1 MYVVVRRYT
10 MAGSSKE
17 LSRRAKEEFIPIITG
32 LPGFKALHV
41 VDCGGRALLSISF
54 WKTGLLR

>member
-41 VDCGGRALLSISF
+41 VDC
-54 WKTGLLR
+54 